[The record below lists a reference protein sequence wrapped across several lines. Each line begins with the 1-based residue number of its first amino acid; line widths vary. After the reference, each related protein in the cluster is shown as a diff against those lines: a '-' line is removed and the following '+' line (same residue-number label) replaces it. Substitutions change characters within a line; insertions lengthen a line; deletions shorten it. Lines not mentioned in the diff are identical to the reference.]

1 MTPSIAFSG
10 MAPFMGMLYE
20 PLRGL
25 FAIGVRALAVVIFV
39 AAGFAFAEADAIGL
53 RPVLDS
59 NGDQPSSRSAQARRD
74 CDPRLAAGGLLAGL
88 LLGLGAAFVFVRHR
102 DRLSQAAID
111 EANALAEAIIAQSG
125 DVVLR
130 VKGGVSS
137 FSPSVRDLVGYDPVE
152 MRTIAMAE
160 LIHPDD
166 LADVV
171 AAYASLND
179 DRTRTALSYRLLHRN
194 GTEVSVE
201 AVFGWLGE
209 AAGEPDYIVTIRNV
223 TQARRDAQALQLATA
238 HARNAE
244 AVAVEAN
251 RAKSDFLAAMTHEI
265 RTPLNAILGFADL
278 MMTAQDLPAHARRNA
293 ALIKGGGDALLKIVG
308 DILDVSQ
315 AETRTLRLDPRP
327 FALPLLIDDCIAL
340 VEGAAIAKQLALKVE
355 LVDRFPTG
363 LLGDEG
369 RIRQILLNLL
379 ANAIKFTAQGDVTV
393 QVGYDRGAAGN
404 RILFQV
410 SDTGIGIAD
419 EDVPCLFQRFRQVDG
434 TMRRAHG
441 GTGLGLA
448 VSKMLVELMGGSIGV
463 TSVKDTGSTFW
474 FSLSLASAPLLLS
487 AAVPAPAP
495 ASGCLNILLVEDVP
509 INQELARAI
518 LEAKGH
524 RVDVVSDGADAIMAV
539 ENIAYDLVLMD
550 IQMPYVDGFTAT
562 RAIRALP
569 EPVRSVPIIALT
581 ANVLREHVEAA
592 HAAGMNDFIPKP
604 IVLETLIATVDRVGR
619 DVRSHQ
625 GEMRLSA

>member
-1 MTPSIAFSG
+1 M
-10 MAPFMGMLYE
+10 
-20 PLRGL
+20 
-25 FAIGVRALAVVIFV
+25 
-39 AAGFAFAEADAIGL
+39 
-53 RPVLDS
+53 
-59 NGDQPSSRSAQARRD
+59 
-74 CDPRLAAGGLLAGL
+74 
-88 LLGLGAAFVFVRHR
+88 
-102 DRLSQAAID
+102 
-111 EANALAEAIIAQSG
+111 
-125 DVVLR
+125 
-130 VKGGVSS
+130 
-137 FSPSVRDLVGYDPVE
+137 
-152 MRTIAMAE
+152 
-160 LIHPDD
+160 
-166 LADVV
+166 
-171 AAYASLND
+171 
-179 DRTRTALSYRLLHRN
+179 
-194 GTEVSVE
+194 
-201 AVFGWLGE
+201 
-209 AAGEPDYIVTIRNV
+209 
-223 TQARRDAQALQLATA
+223 
-238 HARNAE
+238 
-244 AVAVEAN
+244 
-251 RAKSDFLAAMTHEI
+251 
-265 RTPLNAILGFADL
+265 
-278 MMTAQDLPAHARRNA
+278 
-293 ALIKGGGDALLKIVG
+293 
-308 DILDVSQ
+308 
-315 AETRTLRLDPRP
+315 
-327 FALPLLIDDCIAL
+327 
-340 VEGAAIAKQLALKVE
+340 AKQLALKVE

-363 LLGDEG
+363 LMGDEG

-379 ANAIKFTAQGDVTV
+379 ANAIKFTAQGGVTV
-393 QVGYDRGAAGN
+393 RVGYDGQAPGN

-474 FSLSLASAPLLLS
+474 FALSLASAPLLLT
-487 AAVPAPAP
+487 AAAPAAAP
-495 ASGCLNILLVEDVP
+495 VPRGLDILLVEDVP

-550 IQMPYVDGFTAT
+550 IQMPHVDGFTAT

-619 DVRSHQ
+619 DMRSER
-625 GEMRLSA
+625 GDMRWGA